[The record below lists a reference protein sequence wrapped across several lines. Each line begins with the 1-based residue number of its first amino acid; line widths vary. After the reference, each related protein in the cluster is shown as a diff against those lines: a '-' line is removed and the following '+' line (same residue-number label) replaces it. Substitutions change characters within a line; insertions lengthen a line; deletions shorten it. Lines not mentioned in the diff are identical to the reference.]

1 MKLCHSIFTQRELKI
16 RVFPIVVAMTLV
28 CLYQLYWLIGQYNEI
43 ENRLREDIQEA
54 LRSSDFEEMAHR
66 VDEISRTQ
74 YKGRVDV
81 KMGYDHKNKESLVKS
96 EVTGS
101 ASESIEPRSQQ
112 GNQTTVSPSS
122 FGSVLK
128 HPEDLLNVG
137 LNMQQG
143 IHSALDGIRGINLD
157 YLEGILTN
165 KLLELGL
172 DGDHQLLY
180 LRKRSTDRNVR
191 SNDNDTIER
200 LGSNEFQPGGIFR
213 LSISADSEYVMT
225 IPQWRSA
232 VLKEMIPVIFFSAFT
247 FLMLIFTFRYMI
259 QTMRKQRLLD
269 EIKTDFTNNITHELK
284 TPIAVAYAAND
295 SLLNF
300 DSDNNT
306 PRMNRYLKVCQE
318 QLRLLDCLVE
328 QILSMSMKRTQ
339 SFIVNIEEIKVGE
352 LIDSLVSNFRIKN
365 RNVAFT
371 VDIDENLKLI
381 NDRMH
386 LANIINNLIDNAI
399 KYSRT
404 NPSVRLEGFRNSKG
418 QTVIEIT
425 DKGIGISGEQQKFI
439 FDKFYRVPHGNI
451 HDVKG
456 YGLGLFYVKTM
467 TERLGGSVSVKSTPG
482 KGSCFTLKFN
492 EVAHDPNQ
500 RQ

>member
-1 MKLCHSIFTQRELKI
+1 MRI
-16 RVFPIVVAMTLV
+16 FPIVVVMILV

-43 ENRLREDIQEA
+43 ENRLHDDIQEA

-66 VDEISRTQ
+66 VNEISRMQ
-74 YKGRVDV
+74 YQGRVNV
-81 KMGYDHKNKESLVKS
+81 KMGYDHKNKKSLVRS
-96 EVTGS
+96 EITDS
-101 ASESIEPRSQQ
+101 ATDSPES
-112 GNQTTVSPSS
+112 GAQTTVSPSS

-128 HPEDLLNVG
+128 NPEDLLNVG
-137 LNMQQG
+137 LNMQRG
-143 IHSALDGIRGINLD
+143 IHSALDGIKGINLN
-157 YLEGILTN
+157 YLDNILTK

-180 LRKRSTDRNVR
+180 LRKRPTDRKAK

-200 LGSNEFQPGGIFR
+200 LGNDKFQANGVFR
-213 LSISADSEYVMT
+213 LNISADSEYVMT
-225 IPQWRSA
+225 IPQWRYA
-232 VLKEMIPVIFFSAFT
+232 VLKEMAPVIFFSAFT
-247 FLMLIFTFRYMI
+247 FLLLILTFRYMI

-300 DSDNNT
+300 DSGNNT

-328 QILSMSMKRTQ
+328 HILSISMNRTQ
-339 SFIVNIEEIKVGE
+339 SFIVNIEEIKVSE
-352 LIDSLVSNFRIKN
+352 LIDAIISNFRIKN
-365 RNVAFT
+365 KDVDFT
-371 VDIDENLKLI
+371 VCIDENLMMRS
-381 NDRMH
+381 DRMH

-399 KYSRT
+399 KYSRA
-404 NPSVRLEGFRNSKG
+404 NPSVRLAGFRNSKG

-425 DKGIGISGEQQKFI
+425 DKGIGISSEQQKFI

-467 TERLGGSVSVKSTPG
+467 TGRLGGSVSVKSVPG
-482 KGSCFTLKFN
+482 EGSCFTLLFN
-492 EVAHDPNQ
+492 EIAPNPNQ
-500 RQ
+500 P

>member
-1 MKLCHSIFTQRELKI
+1 MKFRHSRFRRGALKM
-16 RVFPIVVAMTLV
+16 RVFPIIVVMTLV
-28 CLYQLYWLIGQYNEI
+28 CLYQSYWLIGQYKEI
-43 ENRLREDIQEA
+43 ENRLHDNIQEA

-66 VDEISRTQ
+66 VDEISRMR

-81 KMGYDHKNKESLVKS
+81 KMGYDHKNKKSLVKS
-96 EVTGS
+96 EVTDS
-101 ASESIEPRSQQ
+101 TTESPKAVDQP
-112 GNQTTVSPSS
+112 GNHTSVSPSS

-128 HPEDLLNVG
+128 HQEDLLKVG
-137 LNMQQG
+137 LNMQRG
-143 IHSALDGIRGINLD
+143 IHSALDGIKEIDLNYLD
-157 YLEGILTN
+157 DILTK

-180 LRKRSTDRNVR
+180 LRKKPTDINAK

-200 LGSNEFQPGGIFR
+200 LGSNNFQPNGVFR
-213 LSISADSEYVMT
+213 LNISADSEYVMT
-225 IPQWRSA
+225 IPQWRFA
-232 VLKEMIPVIFFSAFT
+232 VLKEMTPVIFFSAFT
-247 FLMLIFTFRYMI
+247 FLLLIFTFRYML

-269 EIKTDFTNNITHELK
+269 EIRTDFTNNITHELK

-300 DSDNNT
+300 DSDDNT

-328 QILSMSMKRTQ
+328 QILSISMRRTQ
-339 SFIVNIEEIKVGE
+339 SFIVNIEEIRVKE
-352 LIDSLVSNFRIKN
+352 MIDSLVTNFRIKN
-365 RNVAFT
+365 DDVAFT
-371 VDIDENLKLI
+371 ICIDENLLLKS
-381 NDRMH
+381 DRMH
-386 LANIINNLIDNAI
+386 LANIISNLIDNAI

-404 NPSVRLEGFRNSKG
+404 SPSIRVAGFINRQG

-425 DKGIGISGEQQKFI
+425 DKGIGISNEQQKYI

-467 TERLGGSVSVKSTPG
+467 TERLGGSVTVKSAPG
-482 KGSCFTLKFN
+482 EGSRFTLKFN
-492 EVAHDPNQ
+492 EVESEPNQ
-500 RQ
+500 P